1 MDSLVNKIFKDKIII
16 ITGASSGLGMEI
28 ANYFSKYDVKIIAC
42 ARNLK
47 KLKKNFYYKKN
58 ILCKKVDISNSE
70 EIKKFIKTILKK
82 FKRVDILINN
92 AGIAKKNYIENIE
105 DKNIYKTINTN
116 LIAPF
121 FFIKYLIPG
130 MKKKNYGR
138 IVNISSGGAVNCIP
152 RYSLYSASKAG
163 LNTIAKSL
171 TNEVKKYNIKINT
184 LSPGPIKTN
193 MFPKNKLSPK
203 LCMPTLEYLCSLSK
217 KGPSGKFFWFM
228 RKIEIIPKI
237 NIKWGL
243 PPKN

>member
-1 MDSLVNKIFKDKIII
+1 MDSLVNKEFIDKIII

-28 ANYFSKYDVKIIAC
+28 ANNLSKYDAKIIVC

-47 KLKKNFYYKKN
+47 KLKKNFHHKKN
-58 ILCKKVDISNSE
+58 ILYKKVDVSDSK
-70 EIKKFIKTILKK
+70 EIKKFIKIVLKK

-92 AGIAKKNYIENIE
+92 AGTAKKNYIDNIE

-121 FFIKYLIPG
+121 FFLKYLIPV
-130 MKKKNYGR
+130 MKKNNYGR
-138 IVNISSGGAVNCIP
+138 IVNISSGGAINCVSK
-152 RYSLYSASKAG
+152 YSLYSASKAG
-163 LNTIAKSL
+163 LNTLAKSV
-171 TNEVKKYNIKINT
+171 TNEVKTYNIKINT
-184 LSPGPIKTN
+184 LSPGPIKTKL
-193 MFPKNKLSPK
+193 FPKNKLSPK

-228 RKIEIIPKI
+228 KKIQIIPKI
-237 NIKWGL
+237 NINWGL

>member
-28 ANYFSKYDVKIIAC
+28 ANYFSKHDAKIIVC

-58 ILCKKVDISNSE
+58 ILCKKVDVCNSE
-70 EIKKFIKTILKK
+70 EIKKFIKTILKR

-92 AGIAKKNYIENIE
+92 AGTTKEKFIDKIENK
-105 DKNIYKTINTN
+105 DIYKIINTN

-121 FFIKYLIPG
+121 LFLKYLIPV
-130 MKKKNYGR
+130 MKRNNYGR
-138 IVNISSGGAVNCIP
+138 IVNISSGGAINCSSK
-152 RYSLYSASKAG
+152 YSVYSASKAG
-163 LNTIAKSL
+163 LNTLAKSV
-171 TNEVKKYNIKINT
+171 TNEVGAYNIKINT
-184 LSPGPIKTN
+184 LSPGPIKTKL
-193 MFPKNKLSPK
+193 FPKNKLSPK

-228 RKIEIIPKI
+228 RKIQIIPKI
-237 NIKWGL
+237 NINWGL